1 MRKGILVA
9 ALAVMMAPVAAQ
21 ADSGRLNVADVHNF
35 TAQLQNTINLTSL
48 SDARAGLDLIIA
60 ENATF
65 TDRIASPR
73 YLNGWSNVGYGYPHS
88 AYYYRYPYSPYYA
101 APVSHRAMTKSQ
113 LMGLVWNKK
122 QAIPGYQTSM
132 HINNISFNAYGNAAV
147 VDLDVKEYGAAY
159 SPYYPG
165 AVQRSLQANSRCT
178 MHLTELNGGPMMTSL
193 NCNTNSNLPM

>member
-1 MRKGILVA
+1 MKKGILVA
-9 ALAVMMAPVAAQ
+9 ALALMIAPAAH

-35 TAQLQNTINLTSL
+35 TAQLQNTINQGNLNDT
-48 SDARAGLDLIIA
+48 RAGLDLIIA
-60 ENATF
+60 ENASF

-73 YLNGWSNVGYGYPHS
+73 YLNGWANVGYGYPHS
-88 AYYYRYPYSPYYA
+88 AYYYRYPYAPHYM
-101 APVSHRAMTKSQ
+101 APVSQRAMTKSQ

-132 HINNISFNAYGNAAV
+132 HVNNVSFNAYGNAAV
-147 VDLDVKEYGAAY
+147 VDLEIKEFGAAY

-165 AVQRSLQANSRCT
+165 LMQRSLQANSRCT

-193 NCNTNSNLPM
+193 NCNTNSNLPL